1 VTATSILLID
11 DDPEILELVG
21 SFLEMKGFQV
31 HAAESGR
38 AGLSLFEEYRHSMV
52 ITDYMLPDVDG
63 LDVSRQVLDIDPD
76 CIVVLITGHGTIE
89 NAVTAIK
96 SGVFDYIL
104 KPFDLKQIEVAVHK
118 SQKALELRMENRRL
132 REAISET
139 EEADQI
145 IGKGRSVQELK
156 ALIRRIGPTQSTVLI
171 TGESG
176 TGKELVAKAIHA
188 ASPRREGPFVPINC
202 GAIPDTLLEDEL
214 FGHVK
219 GAFTDA
225 VGERTGKFE
234 QASDGT
240 LFLDEIGTM
249 SLSLQAKLLRVLQE
263 REFTPLGSEQSRKV
277 NVRLIAATN
286 LNLQVEIREGR
297 FRDDLYYRLNV
308 IPVVLAPL
316 RERKEDIV
324 ELIEYFNTRFSSLMG
339 FPPIRFESRSMK
351 AVYEYSWPGNVRQ
364 LENFVERMIV
374 LQPEGGVVRFE
385 DLPGEIRNRTDV
397 DEDVQDLAH
406 GINLKAL
413 VEDVERGYIVRALD
427 VTRGVKSEAARLLGL
442 KRTTL
447 IQKMKKLGIEL
458 N

>member
-1 VTATSILLID
+1 VTTRILLID
-11 DDPEILELVG
+11 DDQEILELVG
-21 SFLEMKGFQV
+21 SFLEMKGFQTDT
-31 HAAESGR
+31 AESGR
-38 AGLSLFEEYRHSMV
+38 IGLSLFEEHRHSMV

-63 LDVSRQVLDIDPD
+63 LDISRQVLDLDPD

-118 SQKALELRMENRRL
+118 AQKAMELRLENRRL

-145 IGKGRSVQELK
+145 IGKGRSIQELK
-156 ALIRRIGPTQSTVLI
+156 TLIRRIGPTQSTVLI

-188 ASPRREGPFVPINC
+188 ASPRRDGPFVPINC

-234 QASDGT
+234 QAENGT

-277 NVRLIAATN
+277 DIRLIAATN
-286 LNLQVEIREGR
+286 LNLQNEIREGR
-297 FRDDLYYRLNV
+297 FRDDLFYRLNV

-324 ELIEYFNTRFSSLMG
+324 ELIEYFNSRFSSLMG
-339 FPPIRFESRSMK
+339 FSPIRFESRSMK
-351 AVYEYSWPGNVRQ
+351 AVYDYSWPGNVRQ

-374 LQPEGGVVRFE
+374 LQPQGGVVRFE
-385 DLPGEIRNRTDV
+385 DLPGEIRNRSDG
-397 DEDVQDLAH
+397 DDDQQDISH
-406 GINLKAL
+406 GVNLKAL
-413 VEDVERGYIVRALD
+413 VEDVERGYILRALD

-447 IQKMKKLGIEL
+447 IQKMKKLGIEF
-458 N
+458 NN